1 MGGKHKCRLNRVG
14 LWVFRRIC
22 GYKTRAEVMAYGNV
36 GKPRQ
41 KAAGLSH
48 IPTGP
53 IEFLFRLKIN
63 GKNKRQK
70 DNLSAMF

>member
-1 MGGKHKCRLNRVG
+1 
-14 LWVFRRIC
+14 
-22 GYKTRAEVMAYGNV
+22 MAYGNV

-41 KAAGLSH
+41 KAAGISH